1 MRRPFVAGN
10 WKMNLDRAS
19 AVALAKAVVQ
29 GVDAYP
35 GVDVAICPPF
45 VYLSAVAEVVT
56 GSRVALGAQNLYP
69 EPKGAF
75 TGEISPLM
83 LKDVGCSFVILGH
96 SERRAMGESSDFVN
110 EKVHAAL
117 EAGLRPIVCVG
128 ETLRQRKENKTSAVI
143 RRQVEGSLAGLS
155 AMQLSHCVIAYEP
168 VWAIGTGENATPEQA
183 EEVQAE
189 IRHLIAARYGKD
201 AADALR
207 IQYGGSVT
215 PANAESLMK
224 MPDVDGGLIGGASLK
239 ADSFLAIVAAAQ
251 ACKAS

>member
-1 MRRPFVAGN
+1 MRRPIVAGN

-19 AVALAKAVVQ
+19 AAALAKAVVQ
-29 GVDAYP
+29 GVEAFP
-35 GVDVAICPPF
+35 GVDVALCPPF
-45 VYLSAVAEVVT
+45 VYLSAVAEVVA

-83 LKDVGCSFVILGH
+83 LKDVGCTFVILGH

-110 EKVHAAL
+110 EKVFAAL
-117 EAGLRPIVCVG
+117 EAGLKPIVCVG

-155 AMQLSHCVIAYEP
+155 AEQLSRCVIAYEP

-189 IRHLIAARYGKD
+189 IRQLIAARYGKD

-251 ACKAS
+251 TCKAS

>member
-19 AVALAKAVVQ
+19 AAALAKAIVE
-29 GVDAYP
+29 GVEAFP
-35 GVDVAICPPF
+35 LVDVAICPPF
-45 VYLSAVAEVVT
+45 VYLSAVGEIVAGT
-56 GSRVALGAQNLYP
+56 RVGLGAQNLYP

-75 TGEISPLM
+75 TGETSPLM
-83 LKDVGCSFVILGH
+83 LKDVGCTFVILGH

-110 EKVHAAL
+110 EKVLAAL
-117 EAGLRPIVCVG
+117 EAGLQPIVCVG

-155 AMQLSHCVIAYEP
+155 AEQLSRCVIAYEP

-183 EEVQAE
+183 EEVQSE
-189 IRHLIAARYGKD
+189 IRQLIGIRYGRE
-201 AADALR
+201 AAESLR

-239 ADSFLAIVAAAQ
+239 ADSFLAIIAAAKT
-251 ACKAS
+251 CKAS

>member
-1 MRRPFVAGN
+1 MRRPIVAGN

-29 GVDAYP
+29 GIEAFP
-35 GVDVAICPPF
+35 GVEVAVCPPF
-45 VYLSAVAEVVT
+45 VYLSAVGEAVA

-75 TGEISPLM
+75 TGEISPVM
-83 LKDVGCSFVILGH
+83 LRDVGCTFVILGH

-110 EKVHAAL
+110 EKVFAAL
-117 EAGLRPIVCVG
+117 EAGLKPIVCVG

-155 AMQLSHCVIAYEP
+155 AEQLSHCVIAYEP

-189 IRHLIAARYGKD
+189 IRKLIAARYGKD

-251 ACKAS
+251 NCKSS